1 MKFPQNMLHT
11 KPVRLG
17 IASVAA
23 VGLLVALPVSAQAA
37 TAPVPLGTADSYV
50 VLSGLGITNTGA
62 TTLNGDVGTSPDP
75 ALTGFGTVTLSGV
88 KHAADAQA
96 GVAQRDLTTAY
107 TTAAGAGPASKVPTE
122 LGGKTLKPG
131 VYSGDTLGITG
142 ELTLDAEGDP
152 NAVFIFQS
160 AATLITAP
168 ASKVTM
174 INGASTCNVFW
185 QVTSSTTL
193 GSGSNFRGTVLALT
207 SISLNTGA
215 KVEGRMLARNGA
227 VTLQANTITKPS
239 CGASATP
246 SPSPS
251 TSATTPGTSTPQVTA
266 VPKGAVS
273 TGDGSTNG
281 GNGFGLLAGVLAF
294 AGIGGATAFS
304 ARRRRLNV

>member
-174 INGASTCNVFW
+174 INGATTCNVFW

-239 CGASATP
+239 CEASATP
-246 SPSPS
+246 SPSASP
-251 TSATTPGTSTPQVTA
+251 TATATPQVTA

-273 TGDGSTNG
+273 TGDGSTSG
-281 GNGFGLLAGVLAF
+281 GNGLGLLAGLLAF
-294 AGIGGATAFS
+294 AGIGGVTAFA

>member
-23 VGLLVALPVSAQAA
+23 VGLLVALPISAQAA
-37 TAPVPLGTADSYV
+37 TAPVPLGTAASYV

-62 TTLNGDVGTSPDP
+62 TTLNGDVGSSPAP
-75 ALTGFGTVTLSGV
+75 AMSGFNTVTLNGT

-96 GVAQRDLTTAY
+96 GLAQRDLTTAY

-168 ASKVTM
+168 DSKVTM
-174 INGASTCNVFW
+174 INGATTCNVFW
-185 QVTSSTTL
+185 QITSSTTL
-193 GSGSNFRGTVLALT
+193 GSGSDFRGTVLALT

-227 VTLQANTITKPS
+227 VSLQANTITAPS
-239 CGASATP
+239 CEASATP
-246 SPSPS
+246 SPTPS
-251 TSATTPGTSTPQVTA
+251 ASATATPTPQVTA

-273 TGDGSTNG
+273 TGDGSTSG
-281 GNGFGLLAGVLAF
+281 GNGLGLLAGVLAF
-294 AGIGGATAFS
+294 AGIGGATVVA